1 MFVLNAQSPALFLH
15 ASEKLRGHYRHERG
29 DKVLTAMNADG
40 GIHGQAVFTD
50 IAPGIKA
57 EVSLWFDRGHA
68 AGSRTFVRN
77 VFHIVFREWKCR
89 RLTAVTQESNADAQ
103 RLLLKL
109 GFQFEAPLEAWFGD
123 EPGWM
128 YRMLA
133 AECRWLKER

>member
-1 MFVLNAQSPALFLH
+1 MHTLNAQSPALFLH
-15 ASEKLRGHYRHERG
+15 ASEKLGGHYRHERG
-29 DKVLTAMNADG
+29 DKVLTAANSD

-57 EVSLWFDRGHA
+57 EVSIWFDRRY
-68 AGSRTFVRN
+68 AGGGRTFLRN
-77 VFHIVFREWKCR
+77 VFHVVFREWKCR
-89 RLTAVTQESNADAQ
+89 RLYAVTRESNLDAQ
-103 RLLLKL
+103 RALVKL
-109 GFQFEAPLEAWFGD
+109 GFVFEAPLEAWFGD